1 MIKYYKIFLAIIII
15 GFTGQCDKSKDTV
28 APTIEPGTLT
38 SETIALVSG
47 TLIDGTGADPV
58 PDAVV
63 LIVGDRIVAAGP
75 RAQVSIPSGA
85 IVVDIRGAVILP
97 GFINTHV
104 HHTYDDHNLRAWTQA
119 GVTTVLDMA
128 IVSKSI
134 GLAELMTLRRT
145 TLNTPQHARLVSAGY
160 LIAVP
165 GGYCSEYLSTPVST
179 PDEARRMVQ
188 EELALGVDLVKMSL
202 ETGYAGVSNLPLL
215 SPEMVAAIVATAH
228 EGGKPVAG
236 HVTQARF
243 LEQIFE
249 AGVDAAAHM
258 PYDRIP
264 DELISRMVASGFIIV
279 PTLTV
284 LEYYGALSGTSENL
298 QRFVAAGGLVALGN
312 DHTSTP
318 PAGFEYLWELGMPMH
333 EITRMRQAGMTPMQ
347 IIVAATRNA
356 SRVCGL
362 EKELGTVEPG
372 KIADI
377 LVVNGDPLNDLSS
390 LTKVRLVIHN
400 GVIIR
405 QPS

>member
-97 GFINTHV
+97 GFINAHV
-104 HHTYDDHNLRAWTQA
+104 HNGFEASNLRAWAQA
-119 GVTTVLDMA
+119 GVTTVRDME
-128 IVSKSI
+128 IISSTPS
-134 GLAELMTLRRT
+134 LAELSAMMSLRRT
-145 TLNTPQHARLVSAGY
+145 TLNAPEHARLVSIGY
-160 LIAVP
+160 MITVP
-165 GGYCSEYLSTPVST
+165 GGYGRTYISS
-179 PDEARRMVQ
+179 PDEARRRV
-188 EELALGVDLVKMSL
+188 EELLNLGADVIKLSL

-362 EKELGTVEPG
+362 ERELGTVEPG

-377 LVVNGDPLNDLSS
+377 LVVNGDPLGDLSS